1 LQKLK
6 TINNI
11 KAQNILKL
19 KTNKQEEKKKQV
31 NLYVTFALNN
41 KFFNFDFALFEIFS
55 QIIKEF
61 LQNFLSKL
69 AFAKT
74 SK

>member
-6 TINNI
+6 VISNV

-19 KTNKQEEKKKQV
+19 KTNKREKKQEQV
-31 NLYVTFALNN
+31 NSYVTFVSNN
-41 KFFNFDFALFEIFS
+41 KFFNFDFVLFEMFFRT
-55 QIIKEF
+55 IKEL
-61 LQNFLSKL
+61 LQNFFFKL
-69 AFAKT
+69 VFAKT